1 MAKQPVNVLITAAS
15 RRVALIRS
23 FSQALTDS
31 GNRGKVVV
39 TDSDPL
45 SPGLFFSDKFYP
57 VPLSG
62 SPEYIPSIKE
72 VCRKEDINLLI
83 PTIDE
88 ELPLFGSCK
97 GDFEKAGVRIPVSDH
112 DVGEI
117 CNDKYKTY
125 LFFKENSLPI
135 ATTYLPDEVRKIRP
149 KLPLFIKP
157 RIGRGAVA
165 AYPIKT
171 EKELDFFLEY
181 VDNPV
186 VQDYLPGKEFT
197 IDVLCDYDSRVIS
210 VVPRERLVIRSG
222 VSDRGVTL
230 KHQGLIDISIEV
242 ASKLRLVGAANL
254 QCKLD
259 GEKITFFE
267 VNPRFSGAIQL
278 TINAGANFPAM
289 LIAMQNGGVSPCIG
303 DFTENLT
310 MVSYEES
317 LYHQPK
323 MPKR

>member
-1 MAKQPVNVLITAAS
+1 MAKRSVNILITAAS
-15 RRVALIRS
+15 RRVALIRG
-23 FSQALTDS
+23 FAEALVNSGTD
-31 GNRGKVVV
+31 GKVVV
-39 TDSDPL
+39 TDSDSL
-45 SPGLFFSDKFYP
+45 SPGIFFSDKYYR
-57 VPLSG
+57 VPLSS

-72 VCRKEDINLLI
+72 VCRKENISLLI

-88 ELPLFGSCK
+88 ELPLFGK
-97 GDFEKAGVRIPVSDH
+97 YREEFREAGVNIPVSDRR
-112 DVGEI
+112 VGEI

-135 ATTYLPDEVRKIRP
+135 ATTYLPDEVRKIKP

-157 RIGRGAVA
+157 RTGRGAVS
-165 AYPIKT
+165 AYPIRTK
-171 EKELDFFLEY
+171 KELDFFLDY
-181 VDNPV
+181 IDDPV
-186 VQDYLPGKEFT
+186 VQDYLPGKEYT
-197 IDVLCDYDSRVIS
+197 VDVLCDYDSQVIS

-222 VSDRGVTL
+222 VSDRGITVKNL
-230 KHQGLIDISIEV
+230 KLIDISIEV

-254 QCKLD
+254 QCKVD
-259 GEKITFFE
+259 GGNITFFE

-289 LIAMQNGGVSPCIG
+289 LLDMQNGGMSPRIG
-303 DFTENLT
+303 NFKENLT